1 MRNNFRWAAAVLTAA
16 VCLTVP
22 FTVSALRAKDYQEL
36 PNGGV
41 KLLITEGTYHGFL
54 IVTDG
59 SVSEAEMKEFK
70 GVSNIVPVQ
79 GDRVTEYTPQLSEA
93 VSRWGEGAEAYI
105 VCIKPAYVEI
115 LTEYARMFS
124 MEFDGVLDA
133 AWLDF
138 KEIGYGR
145 WNGYFFVSYNRTDTV
160 TTTQL
165 EKEAEIMQRAIAFCT
180 DWQVDVTAW
189 EATVDVDSMTDEA
202 YKAARQAAGIPSD
215 YEILQSADV
224 FAEEIEAAYGE
235 GVVEVEPM
243 FQTDSDVLL
252 FDGTSVWN
260 GIGDCNGDGCVNA
273 ADAAAV
279 LEHAAASGAGDEGTL
294 DAAQQD
300 MGNVDRDEVLNA
312 ADAGYILYYAAESG
326 SGNLPSWGRIV

>member
-1 MRNNFRWAAAVLTAA
+1 MRHIFRWTAAVLTAA
-16 VCLTVP
+16 VCLTAP
-22 FTVSALRAKDYQEL
+22 FDAFGFRAKEYREL

-41 KLLITEGTYHGFL
+41 QLLITEGTYHGFL

-59 SVSEAEMKEFK
+59 TVSEAEMKEFK
-70 GVSNIVPVQ
+70 GVSNIVPAQ
-79 GDRVTEYTPQLSEA
+79 GERVTEYTPQLSEA
-93 VSRWGEGAEAYI
+93 IARWGDGTEAYI

-115 LTEYARMFS
+115 LREYARMFS
-124 MEFDGVLDA
+124 MEFDGILDA

-160 TTTQL
+160 TTAQL
-165 EKEAEIMQRAIAFCT
+165 EKEAEITQRAIDFCT
-180 DWQVDVTAW
+180 DWQADVTAW
-189 EATVDVDSMTDEA
+189 EATVDADSMTDEA

-215 YEILQSADV
+215 YEILQSADA
-224 FAEEIEAAYGE
+224 FAVEIEAAYGE

-252 FDGTSVWN
+252 FDGTSVWD
-260 GIGDCNGDGCVNA
+260 GIGDCNGDGAVNA

-279 LEHAAASGAGDEGTL
+279 LEQAAASGAGDEGIL

-300 MGNVDRDEVLNA
+300 AGNVNRDEVLNA
-312 ADAGYILYYAAESG
+312 ADAGCILYYAAESG